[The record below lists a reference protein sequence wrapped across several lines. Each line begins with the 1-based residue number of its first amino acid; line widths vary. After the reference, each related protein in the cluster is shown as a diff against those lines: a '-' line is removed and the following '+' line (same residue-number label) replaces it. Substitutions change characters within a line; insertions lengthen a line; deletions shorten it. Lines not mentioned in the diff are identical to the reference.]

1 VKSCWQP
8 EFVNPCFGLA
18 PGPHLALIE
27 LELGWSPELGFAPGS
42 VLQYQNLTVLGFAPA
57 SVLLYQ
63 NLTVLGFAPASV
75 LQYQNLTVLGSVS
88 ASVLQY
94 PNLTV
99 LGSVSASVLNLGLFG
114 VEIGI
119 G

>member
-1 VKSCWQP
+1 MKPCLQP

-18 PGPHLALIE
+18 PGPHLALTE
-27 LELGWSPELGFAPGS
+27 LELRWSLELGFAPGS
-42 VLQYQNLTVLGFAPA
+42 VLQ
-57 SVLLYQ
+57 YQ

-88 ASVLQY
+88 ASVL
-94 PNLTV
+94 
-99 LGSVSASVLNLGLFG
+99 NLGLFG